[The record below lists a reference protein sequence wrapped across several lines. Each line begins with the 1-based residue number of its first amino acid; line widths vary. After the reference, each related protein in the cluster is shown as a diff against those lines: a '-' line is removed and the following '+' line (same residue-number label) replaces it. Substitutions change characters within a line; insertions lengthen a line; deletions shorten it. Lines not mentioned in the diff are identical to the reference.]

1 MEEEVSAYL
10 PSDNA
15 SVTDSDLK
23 YRIEEEGFGYTIQH
37 YYRFSDIKSK
47 ETRELFGKAYDA
59 MNDLFKHLGVEK

>member
-10 PSDNA
+10 PSDDA

-37 YYRFSDIKSK
+37 YYRYSSIKSK

-59 MNDLFKHLGVEK
+59 MNDLLNHLGVEK